1 MYVIKLYKKISENVF
16 LTDVHAPRV
25 ADKCL
30 PGQFVIVRTDKNGE
44 RIPLTICDYS
54 RENGTVRLVV
64 QIIGATTLKMSR
76 LSVGDCLEDIVGPLG
91 NPSEL
96 IDKSDDELRRKRIV
110 FIAGGVGT
118 APVFPQVKYL
128 AERGFSP
135 DVIIGAK
142 TKNLITV
149 SYTHLTLPTTDVV

>member
-1 MYVIKLYKKISENVF
+1 MYKIVKKDF
-16 LTDVHAPRV
+16 LSDNIFMTDVHAPRV
-25 ADKCL
+25 SAKCL

-54 RENGTVRLVV
+54 RENGTIRLVV

-96 IDKSDDELRRKRIV
+96 IDK
-110 FIAGGVGT
+110 A
-118 APVFPQVKYL
+118 
-128 AERGFSP
+128 
-135 DVIIGAK
+135 
-142 TKNLITV
+142 
-149 SYTHLTLPTTDVV
+149 TTS

>member
-30 PGQFVIVRTDKNGE
+30 LGQFVIVRTDKNGE

-76 LSVGDCLEDIVGPLG
+76 LSVGDCL
-91 NPSEL
+91 
-96 IDKSDDELRRKRIV
+96 
-110 FIAGGVGT
+110 
-118 APVFPQVKYL
+118 
-128 AERGFSP
+128 
-135 DVIIGAK
+135 
-142 TKNLITV
+142 
-149 SYTHLTLPTTDVV
+149 